1 MICSRGAKAVSGI
14 DVFLLENFIVILVEH
29 NIPCTVV
36 TRGQYW
42 QYHTVLFLSQQ
53 RPPVEM
59 LMDQK

>member
-29 NIPCTVV
+29 NIPFTVV

-42 QYHTVLFLSQQ
+42 QYRTVLFLSQQ
-53 RPPVEM
+53 RPPV
-59 LMDQK
+59 